1 MSGEGFIPAAP
12 SCATCGVGSWHPEV
26 RNCTL
31 ADCSFRA
38 WKARDASAEGPSLF
52 PSALTAPA
60 AVLFPVHD
68 ASVADAGARNHA

>member
-1 MSGEGFIPAAP
+1 MSGEGFTPSAP
-12 SCATCGVGSWHPEV
+12 SCATCGVGSWHPDV

-38 WKARDASAEGPSLF
+38 WKARDASAEGPSLL

-60 AVLFPVHD
+60 DLSPFHN
-68 ASVADAGARNHA
+68 AGVPAAGGL